1 MNEDGGNITVQNPN
15 PVGAE
20 VARGGEKENKKK
32 NSKKP
37 FIIILSALV
46 VLIVGLLVA
55 ILVINLTHSEPEEG
69 GNGGEIVA
77 PVDDNVVIVEDIRNE
92 LGEMTDDEA
101 QEYLDDK
108 INEYKEDNPAVA
120 VDLTISKAY
129 IKLSA
134 GDTAGALE
142 ILETIDATRIEG
154 QTLMKYYAAMRDVYK
169 LMGDEAKYQE
179 YVELYFKI
187 YLEVFNGGA
196 GGE

>member
-1 MNEDGGNITVQNPN
+1 MSIVNTNYSQEPAYKVSSAEKAEKSKESSTV
-15 PVGAE
+15 
-20 VARGGEKENKKK
+20 K
-32 NSKKP
+32 
-37 FIIILSALV
+37 LS
-46 VLIVGLLVA
+46 
-55 ILVINLTHSEPEEG
+55 T
-69 GNGGEIVA
+69 
-77 PVDDNVVIVEDIRNE
+77 
-92 LGEMTDDEA
+92 EA

-169 LMGDEAKYQE
+169 AMGDEAKYDE
-179 YVELYFKI
+179 YVDLYFEI